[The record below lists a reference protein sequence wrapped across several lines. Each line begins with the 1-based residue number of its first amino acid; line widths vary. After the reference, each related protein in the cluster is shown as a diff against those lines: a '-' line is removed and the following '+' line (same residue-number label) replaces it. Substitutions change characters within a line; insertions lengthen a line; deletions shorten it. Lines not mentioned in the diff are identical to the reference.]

1 MIELILI
8 IGIFITIRE
17 LINRQRMNKEKLGTI
32 QLLSGLSDDEIK
44 LINNFPDFT
53 VIDWSEESSD
63 INGRCSLTGLFDHCV
78 EIEVRNEL

>member
-1 MIELILI
+1 M
-8 IGIFITIRE
+8 
-17 LINRQRMNKEKLGTI
+17 
-32 QLLSGLSDDEIK
+32 SGLSDDEIK

-78 EIEVRNEL
+78 EIEVRNEI